1 MQGSSFRE
9 IGKMKEKWE
18 ISASFF
24 LAMCFFFSFSLMFIS
39 AVSLLLFF
47 KKTKKLTKYL
57 Q

>member
-24 LAMCFFFSFSLMFIS
+24 IAMCLFFSFPLMFIS
-39 AVSLLLFF
+39 AVCLLLNAKEETDF
-47 KKTKKLTKYL
+47 KLRRG
-57 Q
+57 